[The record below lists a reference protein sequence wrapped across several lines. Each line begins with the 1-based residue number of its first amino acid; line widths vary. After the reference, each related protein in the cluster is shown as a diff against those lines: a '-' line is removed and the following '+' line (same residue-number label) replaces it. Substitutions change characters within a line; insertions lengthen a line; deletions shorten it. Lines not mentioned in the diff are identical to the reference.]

1 MLNLGSLE
9 LRRLRAD
16 LLLVYNILFGL
27 LHTNIEALFTLRAHA
42 QLRGHRYMLEKQR
55 CTTPPDTCVFC
66 NRVVNIWNRTV
77 YHPILLIFLA
87 S

>member
-1 MLNLGSLE
+1 MLNLDSLE

-16 LLLVYNILFGL
+16 LLLVYKILFGL
-27 LHTNIEALFTLRAHA
+27 LHRNTETRFTLRAHA

-55 CTTPPDTCVFC
+55 YKLHQTRFFVIALSTSE
-66 NRVVNIWNRTV
+66 TV
-77 YHPILLIFLA
+77 YHLILVIFLA